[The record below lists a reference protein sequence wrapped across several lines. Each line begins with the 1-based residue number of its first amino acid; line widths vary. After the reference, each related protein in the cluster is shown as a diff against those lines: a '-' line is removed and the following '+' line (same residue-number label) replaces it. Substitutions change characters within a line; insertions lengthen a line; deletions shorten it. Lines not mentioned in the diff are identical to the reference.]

1 VTRQFQLLADQAF
14 ARTAGAPLVGGNAV
28 RLLKDGC
35 ENFPSWLD
43 AIRSAQHWIHFE
55 TYILHE
61 DKIGKVFAEALC
73 ERARA
78 GVKVRLLID
87 WLGNLMKTSPK
98 FWRMLRQAGVE
109 ARSFGYPTIDS
120 PLGWVSR
127 DHRKSLVVDGRIAF
141 VSGLC
146 VGDDWTDDGHEAQ
159 RDTGVMIQGPA
170 VADVEAAF
178 AESWATT
185 GDRVPV
191 EELPVPALI
200 PAAGDVALRVIATM
214 PSTWGVFKLDQLV
227 ASVARETL
235 WVTDAYFVGVSAY
248 VNALIAAARDGVDV
262 RLLVPGTVDVF
273 GVGAMSRAG
282 YRALLDGGV
291 RIFEWNGVM
300 IHAKT
305 AVADGRWAR
314 VGSTNANITS
324 WFGNWELDVAI
335 EDDNFG
341 AEMQAMFERDLEN
354 STEVVLKSSK
364 LRALS
369 DVRRVGGRGVER
381 RRAPRIEEWRARGR
395 STRRAAAAGAIR
407 MGRTLGAAITKRREV
422 GAAEAYN
429 LFWSSLSFLGLGLL
443 FLKYPKTIAL
453 PVGVLAVW
461 FAVAGLFQAWRLYVR
476 DTTREAADKTEVT
489 SEDVAPRSR
498 RRA

>member
-14 ARTAGAPLVGGNAV
+14 SRTAGAPLVGGNAV

-35 ENFPSWLD
+35 ENYPIWLD
-43 AIRSAQHWIHFE
+43 SIRNAQHWIHFE

-87 WLGNLMKTSPK
+87 WLGNMMKTSPK
-98 FWRMLRQAGVE
+98 FWRMLKHAGVE

-127 DHRKSLVVDGRIAF
+127 DHRKSLIIDGRTAF

-185 GDRVPV
+185 GERVPL
-191 EELPVPALI
+191 EELPSPNLI
-200 PAAGDVALRVIATM
+200 PSAGDVSLRVIATM

-227 ASVARETL
+227 ASVARNTL

-248 VNALIAAARDGVDV
+248 INALIAASKDGVDV

-282 YRALLDGGV
+282 YRALLEGGV

-335 EDDNFG
+335 DDANFG
-341 AEMQAMFERDLEN
+341 QQMMAMYEQDLAN
-354 STEVVLKSSK
+354 STEVVLKSRK
-364 LRALS
+364 LFTT
-369 DVRRVGGRGVER
+369 ER
-381 RRAPRIEEWRARGR
+381 RRSTRMDEWRGRGR
-395 STRRAAAAGAIR
+395 TTRRAAAAGAIR
-407 MGRTLGAAITKRREV
+407 MGRTLGAALTARREV

-429 LFWSSLSFLGLGLL
+429 VFWSSLIFLSIGLL
-443 FLKYPKTIAL
+443 ALKYPKAIAL
-453 PVGVLAVW
+453 PIGVLLVW
-461 FAVAGLFQAWRLYVR
+461 FAVAGLFQSWSLYR
-476 DTTREAADKTEVT
+476 RETTDTVEDKDKLPE
-489 SEDVAPRSR
+489 PRTQR
-498 RRA
+498 HA

>member
-1 VTRQFQLLADQAF
+1 MTRQFQLLADQAF
-14 ARTAGAPLVGGNAV
+14 SRTAGAPLVGGNAV

-35 ENFPSWLD
+35 ENYPNWLK
-43 AIRSAQHWIHFE
+43 AIESAQHWIHFE

-87 WLGNLMKTSPK
+87 WLGNMMKTSPK

-127 DHRKSLVVDGRIAF
+127 DHRKSLIIDGRVAY

-185 GDRVPV
+185 GKPVPLD
-191 EELPVPALI
+191 ELPAPNLI
-200 PAAGDVALRVIATM
+200 PPAGDVSLRVIATM
-214 PSTWGVFKLDQLV
+214 PSTMGVFKLDQLV
-227 ASVARETL
+227 ASVARESL
-235 WVTDAYFVGVSAY
+235 WVTDAYFIGVSAY
-248 VNALIAAARDGVDV
+248 INALIAAARDGVDV

-273 GVGAMSRAG
+273 GVSSMSRAG
-282 YRALLDGGV
+282 YRALLEGGV

-300 IHAKT
+300 LHAKT
-305 AVADGRWAR
+305 AVADGKWAR

-335 EDDNFG
+335 EDADFG
-341 AEMQAMFERDLEN
+341 QQMMAMFEKDLAN
-354 STEVVLKSSK
+354 STEVVLTARKMRS
-364 LRALS
+364 
-369 DVRRVGGRGVER
+369 VER
-381 RRAPRIEEWRARGR
+381 RKTASLDDLKTRGR
-395 STRRAAAAGAIR
+395 TTRRAASAGAIR
-407 MGRTLGAAITKRREV
+407 MGRTLGAALTSRREV

-429 LFWSSLSFLGLGLL
+429 VFWSSLIFLAMGLV
-443 FLKYPKTIAL
+443 FLKWPKGIAYPI
-453 PVGVLAVW
+453 GVLAVW
-461 FAVAGLFQAWRLYVR
+461 FAVSGLFHAWSLYRR
-476 DTTREAADKTEVT
+476 DQIRQTADRVGDSQEVSESRTRHHA
-489 SEDVAPRSR
+489 
-498 RRA
+498 

>member
-1 VTRQFQLLADQAF
+1 MADQAF
-14 ARTAGAPLVGGNAV
+14 ARTAGAPLVEGNAV

-35 ENFPSWLD
+35 ENYPAWLD
-43 AIRSAQHWIHFE
+43 AINNAQHWIHFE

-87 WLGNLMKTSPK
+87 WLGNMLKTSPK
-98 FWRMLRQAGVE
+98 FWRSLKKAGVE

-127 DHRKSLVVDGRIAF
+127 DHRKSLIIDGRIAF

-185 GDRVPV
+185 GKAVPL
-191 EELPVPALI
+191 EELPAQELI
-200 PAAGDVALRVIATM
+200 PPAGDVALRVIATM

-248 VNALIAAARDGVDV
+248 INALIAASRDGVDV

-282 YRALLDGGV
+282 YRALLEGGV

-300 IHAKT
+300 LHAKT
-305 AVADGRWAR
+305 AVADGKWAR

-335 EDDNFG
+335 EDANFG
-341 AEMQAMFERDLEN
+341 AQMMAMYEKDLAN
-354 STEVVLKSSK
+354 STEVVLTAHKMRS
-364 LRALS
+364 
-369 DVRRVGGRGVER
+369 VER
-381 RRAPRIEEWRARGR
+381 RKTPRLEAWRTRGR
-395 STRRAAAAGAIR
+395 TTRRAASAGAIR
-407 MGRTLGAAITKRREV
+407 MGRTLGAALTARREV

-429 LFWSSLSFLGLGLL
+429 LFWSSLIFLSMGALA
-443 FLKYPKTIAL
+443 LKYPKAIAM
-453 PVGVLAVW
+453 PFGVLAVW
-461 FAVAGLFQAWRLYVR
+461 FALAGLFRAWRLY
-476 DTTREAADKTEVT
+476 
-489 SEDVAPRSR
+489 RSTPGETKSP
-498 RRA
+498 

>member
-1 VTRQFQLLADQAF
+1 VNRPLRLLADQAF
-14 ARTAGAPLVGGNAV
+14 SRTAGAPLVGGNSV

-35 ENFPSWLD
+35 ENYPSWLD
-43 AIRSAQHWIHFE
+43 AIRSAEHWIHFE

-87 WLGNLMKTSPK
+87 WLGNMMKTSPS
-98 FWRMLRQAGVE
+98 FWRTLRRAGVE

-127 DHRKSLVVDGRIAF
+127 DHRKSLIIDGRVAF

-170 VADVEAAF
+170 VADVGAAF

-185 GDRVPV
+185 GGRVPAD
-191 EELPVPALI
+191 ELPNQDAI

-214 PSTWGVFKLDQLV
+214 PSTLGVFKLDQLV

-248 VNALIAAARDGVDV
+248 INALNAAARDGVDV
-262 RLLVPGTVDVF
+262 RLLVPGAVDVF
-273 GVGAMSRAG
+273 GVQGMSRAG

-300 IHAKT
+300 LHAKT
-305 AVADGRWAR
+305 AVADGKWAR

-335 EDDNFG
+335 EDENFG
-341 AEMQAMFERDLEN
+341 REMMEMFERDLQN
-354 STEVVLKSSK
+354 ATEVVLKSRK
-364 LRALS
+364 LYS
-369 DVRRVGGRGVER
+369 GER
-381 RRAPRIEEWRARGR
+381 RRAPRLDEWRTRGK

-407 MGRTLGAAITKRREV
+407 LGRTLGAAITKRREV

-429 LFWSSLSFLGLGLL
+429 LFWSSLIFLGVGLL
-443 FLKYPKTIAL
+443 ALKYPKAIAMPL
-453 PVGVLAVW
+453 GVLAVW
-461 FAVAGLFQAWRLYVR
+461 FAVAGLFQAWRLYHR
-476 DTTREAADKTEVT
+476 DTREPVESK
-489 SEDVAPRSR
+489 EDVVPVAPERSKR
-498 RRA
+498 HA

>member
-1 VTRQFQLLADQAF
+1 MLMTRQFQLLADQAF
-14 ARTAGAPLVGGNAV
+14 SRTAGAPLVGGNAV

-35 ENFPSWLD
+35 ENYPSWLD
-43 AIRSAQHWIHFE
+43 AIRSARHWIHFE

-61 DKIGKVFAEALC
+61 DKIGRVFAEALC

-127 DHRKSLVVDGRIAF
+127 DHRKSLIIDGRLAF

-185 GDRVPV
+185 GQRVPL
-191 EELPVPALI
+191 EELPAANLI
-200 PAAGDVALRVIATM
+200 PTAGNVSLRVIATM

-300 IHAKT
+300 LHAKT
-305 AVADGRWAR
+305 AVADGKWAR

-324 WFGNWELDVAI
+324 WFGNWELDVAV
-335 EDDNFG
+335 EDQNFG
-341 AEMQAMFERDLEN
+341 REMMEMFARDLEN
-354 STEVVLKSSK
+354 STEVVLKSRKLHSK
-364 LRALS
+364 
-369 DVRRVGGRGVER
+369 ER
-381 RRAPRIEEWRARGR
+381 RRAPRLEEWRTRGR
-395 STRRAAAAGAIR
+395 TTRRAAAAGAIR
-407 MGRTLGAAITKRREV
+407 LGRTLGAAITKRREV

-429 LFWSSLSFLGLGLL
+429 LFWSSLIFLAFGLT
-443 FLKYPKTIAL
+443 FLKWPKGIAYPL
-453 PVGVLAVW
+453 GVLAVW
-461 FAVAGLFQAWRLYVR
+461 FAVAGLFQAWRLYLR
-476 DTTREAADKTEVT
+476 DTREPVDTK
-489 SEDVAPRSR
+489 EDPGAVVPERPKRHA
-498 RRA
+498 

>member
-1 VTRQFQLLADQAF
+1 VHRPLRLLADQAF
-14 ARTAGAPLVGGNAV
+14 ARTAGAPLVEGNAV

-35 ENFPSWLD
+35 ENYPCWLD
-43 AIRSAQHWIHFE
+43 GIKAARQWIHFE
-55 TYILHE
+55 TYILHD
-61 DKIGKVFAEALC
+61 DKIGRVFAEALADA
-73 ERARA
+73 ARR
-78 GVKVRLLID
+78 GVKVRLLVD
-87 WLGNLMKTSPK
+87 WLGNMMKTSPK
-98 FWRMLRQAGVE
+98 FWRLLRQAGVE

-120 PLGWVSR
+120 PLGWISR

-178 AESWATT
+178 AEAWKTA
-185 GDRVPV
+185 GAPVPL
-191 EELPVPALI
+191 EELPVQHLI
-200 PAAGDVALRVIATM
+200 PPAGDVALRVIATM

-227 ASVARETL
+227 ASIARETL

-248 VNALIAAARDGVDV
+248 VNALIAASKDGVDV

-282 YRALLDGGV
+282 YRALLEGGV

-300 IHAKT
+300 LHAKT

-335 EDDNFG
+335 EDAAFG
-341 AEMQAMFERDLEN
+341 QKMMAMFEQDLQN
-354 STEVVLKSSK
+354 ATEVVLKNRK
-364 LRALS
+364 MRP
-369 DVRRVGGRGVER
+369 VVER
-381 RRAPRIEEWRARGR
+381 RRGQRMEDWRTHGR

-407 MGRTLGAAITKRREV
+407 MGRTLGAVLTARREV

-429 LFWSSLSFLGLGLL
+429 LFWSSLIFLAIGAVAL
-443 FLKYPKTIAL
+443 FWPKAIAYPF
-453 PVGVLAVW
+453 GVLGVW
-461 FAVAGLFQAWRLYVR
+461 FAVVGLYRAARLYYAHES
-476 DTTREAADKTEVT
+476 DT
-489 SEDVAPRSR
+489 
-498 RRA
+498 RAT